1 MKTILVTGGAGY
13 IGSHTVVDLLEN
25 NYNVVIIDNFS
36 NSKPKVLENI
46 KKITNKDFKFYEGDV
61 QDKKLLEKI
70 FTENKIE
77 GVIHFAALKAV
88 GESVEKPL
96 EYYHNNLFS
105 TITLLEVMK
114 KYNSKNFIFSSS
126 ATVYGNPKSLPIL
139 ENFEINHAT
148 NPYGET
154 KIINER
160 ILRDLYNSDH
170 TWNIA
175 LLRYFNPVGAH
186 PSAEI
191 GELPRG
197 VPQNL
202 LPYVCQAAMGIRKE
216 LSVFGD
222 DYNTPDGSCVRD
234 YIDVI
239 DLARA
244 HVCAL
249 NRMVEGK
256 SAEKV
261 EYYNLGTGHGVSVFE
276 LVNTFME
283 ATGVKVP
290 YKVVGRRE
298 GDIERIYGNPSHAN
312 EVLGWKAEV
321 PLKET
326 LANAWRW
333 QEKLREKGVM

>member
-126 ATVYGNPKSLPIL
+126 ATVYGVPKSLPL
-139 ENFEINHAT
+139 KEDAPLSVS
-148 NPYGET
+148 NPYGAT
-154 KIINER
+154 KLMIED
-160 ILRDLYNSDH
+160 ILKDLYASDNS
-170 TWNIA
+170 WNIVI
-175 LLRYFNPVGAH
+175 LRYFNPVGCH
-186 PSAEI
+186 SSHLI
-191 GELPRG
+191 GEDPNG
-197 VPQNL
+197 IPNNL
-202 LPYVCQAAMGIRKE
+202 MPYIVKVATGKLEQ
-216 LSVFGD
+216 LSIFGD
-222 DYNTPDGSCVRD
+222 DYDTKDGTGVRD
-234 YIDVI
+234 YIHVV
-239 DLARA
+239 DLALGHIA
-244 HVCAL
+244 AI
-249 NRMVEGK
+249 
-256 SAEKV
+256 EKIDKEPGV
-261 EYYNLGTGHGVSVFE
+261 YTYNLGTGVGYSVLD
-276 LVNTFME
+276 LVKTFS
-283 ATGVKVP
+283 KVNNINVN
-290 YKVVGRRE
+290 YKIAPRRP
-298 GDIERIYGNPSHAN
+298 GDIAECYADTTKASDELHWHATKTIEDMCRDSYN
-312 EVLGWKAEV
+312 FAIKN
-321 PLKET
+321 KI
-326 LANAWRW
+326 
-333 QEKLREKGVM
+333 K

>member
-126 ATVYGNPKSLPIL
+126 ATVYGVPKSLPL
-139 ENFEINHAT
+139 NEDAPLSVS
-148 NPYGET
+148 NPYGAT
-154 KIINER
+154 KLMIED
-160 ILRDLYNSDH
+160 ILKDLYASDNS
-170 TWNIA
+170 WNIVI
-175 LLRYFNPVGAH
+175 LRYFNPVGCH
-186 PSAEI
+186 SSHLI
-191 GELPRG
+191 GEDPNG
-197 VPQNL
+197 IPNNL
-202 LPYVCQAAMGIRKE
+202 MPYIVKVATGKLEQ
-216 LSVFGD
+216 LSIFGD
-222 DYNTPDGSCVRD
+222 DYDTVDGTGVRD
-234 YIDVI
+234 YIHVV
-239 DLARA
+239 DLANG
-244 HVCAL
+244 HVKAL
-249 NRMVEGK
+249 DRLFNG
-256 SAEKV
+256 
-261 EYYNLGTGHGVSVFE
+261 YGLTICNLGTGKGVSVLEMVKTFE
-276 LVNTFME
+276 KVNN
-283 ATGVKVP
+283 VKVN
-290 YKVVGRRE
+290 YKITARRK
-298 GDIERIYGNPSHAN
+298 GDVASCYASCDYAKKILNWSAEKDLTDMCRDSYLF
-312 EVLGWKAEV
+312 EV
-321 PLKET
+321 
-326 LANAWRW
+326 NN
-333 QEKLREKGVM
+333 QD